1 MTALDLVI
9 GMDIGTTST
18 KGVLYDTD
26 GTVIATSDKLYS
38 LIQDQPDK
46 AEQNPDEI
54 LTAVVSVI
62 SNIVRD
68 AGVNRS
74 RIAGVSFSSAMHSL
88 ILLDKEEQLVTQSIT
103 WADNRAHRWT
113 QHIEDELNGI
123 EIYKRTGTPLHP
135 MSPLSKLLWLKNDE
149 PALYK
154 KARYFIGIKEY
165 IFLRLFKRRIV
176 DMSIASATGMYN
188 IHTLDWDEGVLDL
201 LEIDASYLSEVVETN
216 VSITGLDK
224 EYAHV
229 MGLPVSMPFFIGASD
244 GVLSNLGVN
253 AIDGKTLAL
262 TIGTSGAVRMVVNE
276 PRVDPKGRTFCY
288 ALTKD
293 RWVIGGAVNNGGI
306 VFRWVRDQL
315 YPSDTLTNSENY
327 NLLTEKA
334 SQIAVGS
341 NGLIFHPFLGG
352 ERAPLWDADAK
363 GAFIG
368 LTHRH
373 TRDHMIRAALE
384 GIVFNLY
391 SVLLVL
397 EEIAPLPKRIHATG
411 GFARSSLWR
420 QLLADIFEQ
429 EVVIPESFE
438 SSCLGAAVLAM
449 EELDLVNSLESV
461 SSMVGVTHTHIPN
474 KAHFEAYRE
483 LFPIFIRTT
492 RLLQTEFATLADFQ
506 RKYTL

>member
-113 QHIEDELNGI
+113 QHIKDELNGI

-165 IFLRLFKRRIV
+165 IF
-176 DMSIASATGMYN
+176 
-188 IHTLDWDEGVLDL
+188 
-201 LEIDASYLSEVVETN
+201 
-216 VSITGLDK
+216 
-224 EYAHV
+224 
-229 MGLPVSMPFFIGASD
+229 
-244 GVLSNLGVN
+244 
-253 AIDGKTLAL
+253 
-262 TIGTSGAVRMVVNE
+262 
-276 PRVDPKGRTFCY
+276 
-288 ALTKD
+288 
-293 RWVIGGAVNNGGI
+293 
-306 VFRWVRDQL
+306 
-315 YPSDTLTNSENY
+315 
-327 NLLTEKA
+327 
-334 SQIAVGS
+334 
-341 NGLIFHPFLGG
+341 
-352 ERAPLWDADAK
+352 
-363 GAFIG
+363 
-368 LTHRH
+368 
-373 TRDHMIRAALE
+373 
-384 GIVFNLY
+384 
-391 SVLLVL
+391 
-397 EEIAPLPKRIHATG
+397 
-411 GFARSSLWR
+411 
-420 QLLADIFEQ
+420 
-429 EVVIPESFE
+429 
-438 SSCLGAAVLAM
+438 
-449 EELDLVNSLESV
+449 
-461 SSMVGVTHTHIPN
+461 
-474 KAHFEAYRE
+474 
-483 LFPIFIRTT
+483 
-492 RLLQTEFATLADFQ
+492 
-506 RKYTL
+506 